1 MRGPL
6 GKQIRRAKT
15 EWAMTRARIRP
26 YEKTLAQ
33 RVKASVRSLLI
44 EFRLWYLRNVY
55 KMDLGQGVSLS
66 LRADLDWTNPRGV
79 HIGDETY
86 VAFGAVILAHDMS
99 RAFHTHTYIGRRCFI
114 GAHAI
119 ILPGVRLGDECIV
132 GAGAVVTKDVPS
144 GSIVTGNPAV
154 VIRSGVKT
162 GKWGMRREPEEEAGA
177 PPAADAPPPPVAGLA
192 DA

>member
-1 MRGPL
+1 
-6 GKQIRRAKT
+6 
-15 EWAMTRARIRP
+15 MTKVRIRH
-26 YEKTLAQ
+26 YDKTLAQ
-33 RVKASVRSLLI
+33 KLKAGLRSRLI
-44 EFRLWYLRNVY
+44 DARLWWLRNVY
-55 KMDLGQGVSLS
+55 KMDLGQGVGLS

-86 VAFGAVILAHDMS
+86 IAFGAVILAHDMS
-99 RAFHTHTYIGRRCFI
+99 RSLHTHTYVGRRCFI

-119 ILPGVRLGDECIV
+119 ILPGVRVGDECIV

-144 GSIVTGNPAV
+144 GSIVSGNPAV

-162 GKWGMRREPEEEAGA
+162 RKWGMRDEAAEELASAGA
-177 PPAADAPPPPVAGLA
+177 HQPVPPVAGPA

>member
-1 MRGPL
+1 V
-6 GKQIRRAKT
+6 
-15 EWAMTRARIRP
+15 TRERIRP
-26 YEKTLAQ
+26 YDKTFAQ
-33 RVKASVRSLLI
+33 KVKIKIRSLLI

-79 HIGDETY
+79 HIGDQTY

-99 RAFHTHTYIGRRCFI
+99 RLLHTHTYIGKRCFI

-119 ILPGVRLGDECIV
+119 ILPGVRIGDECVV

-144 GSIVTGNPAV
+144 GSIVSGNPAV

-162 GKWGMRREPEEEAGA
+162 GKWGKRREPNEG
-177 PPAADAPPPPVAGLA
+177 ADAAPVADEPPPPVAGLA
-192 DA
+192 DM